1 MGRNKGR
8 QMGLKEAYS
17 RIRENYPRGK
27 GFPVELFVVEDAI
40 KALSVIIDKNVVP
53 NLLKGSQCADDYN
66 RFSNLTNRMLTPRE
80 YLLLKK
86 FLGNNENE
94 RKQ

>member
-1 MGRNKGR
+1 MDIYERTIR
-8 QMGLKEAYS
+8 RIS
-17 RIRENYPRGK
+17 RIVADTE
-27 GFPVELFVVEDAI
+27 